1 MRRLMPERHLFTG
14 HASRHLSSGRG
25 EDTDAVGRV
34 EALPKWQPG
43 QTDPSGKYLIAKPAL
58 LDANRLKILG

>member
-43 QTDPSGKYLIAKPAL
+43 QTDPSG
-58 LDANRLKILG
+58 